1 MSQLRPVRIATA
13 RIEAGFNS
21 AEDFGEALGVSGQ
34 AVRDWEK
41 GRSHPRP
48 ANLEKIIELTGKPL
62 MYFYGGDA
70 NGGDAL
76 AARLETLIAQVG
88 GGPAGEM
95 VAIPLYE
102 RASAGA
108 GGLADEQPSEFRH
121 IPRAWIP
128 EGQSEDSCIYVRAT
142 GDSMTQA
149 GIEEGELLLVCRT
162 VPVRQGDIAVVRI
175 EDEVVVKRVQELDG
189 ALLLVSDNPAYPV
202 RRVDNGS
209 VQIIGR
215 VMWGRKDY

>member
-1 MSQLRPVRIATA
+1 MTQ
-13 RIEAGFNS
+13 
-21 AEDFGEALGVSGQ
+21 AELAQAVGRSRNTVPNWESGQ
-34 AVRDWEK
+34 NMPPHAVM
-41 GRSHPRP
+41 
-48 ANLEKIIELTGKPL
+48 EKIAQVTGKPL
-62 MYFYGGDA
+62 MYFYGGEA
-70 NGGDAL
+70 SIPDAL

-108 GGLADEQPSEFRH
+108 GGFADEQPSEFRH

-209 VQIIGR
+209 VTIIGR

>member
-1 MSQLRPVRIATA
+1 MSQLKPVRIATA
-13 RIEAGFNS
+13 RIEAGFSS
-21 AEDFGEALGVSGQ
+21 AEEFGEALGVSGQ

-48 ANLEKIIELTGKPL
+48 ANLEKIMELTGKPL

-70 NGGDAL
+70 GNNDAL

>member
-1 MSQLRPVRIATA
+1 MSIVGKRIAVA
-13 RIEAGFNS
+13 RIEAGFDS
-21 AEDFGEALGVSGQ
+21 AEEFAAALGVSGTT
-34 AVRDWEK
+34 VRNWEK
-41 GRSHPRP
+41 ERHPPTHDHLRRI
-48 ANLEKIIELTGKPL
+48 AELTDREIA
-62 MYFYGGDA
+62 YFYGGDA
-70 NGGDAL
+70 GNNDAL

-108 GGLADEQPSEFRH
+108 GGLADEQPTEYRH

-162 VPVRQGDIAVVRI
+162 VPVRRGDIAVVRI

-209 VQIIGR
+209 VQIVGR

>member
-1 MSQLRPVRIATA
+1 
-13 RIEAGFNS
+13 
-21 AEDFGEALGVSGQ
+21 
-34 AVRDWEK
+34 
-41 GRSHPRP
+41 
-48 ANLEKIIELTGKPL
+48 
-62 MYFYGGDA
+62 
-70 NGGDAL
+70 
-76 AARLETLIAQVG
+76 
-88 GGPAGEM
+88 M

-209 VQIIGR
+209 VTIIGR